1 MKSTSWRLLI
11 FGLWLFMA
19 PSALWYTGIR
29 AAVLNDRISG
39 ALIVALAAW
48 ELVARA
54 RPPSAL
60 DWLGVLAGLWVTIA
74 PFSLGYLGWQGADH
88 TIYVLGLSAV
98 ITAIAND
105 VIFGLLVMG
114 SSLTRARSRG
124 VQTYA

>member
-39 ALIVALAAW
+39 ALIVALAVW
-48 ELVARA
+48 ELVAKV
-54 RPPSAL
+54 RPPFAL
-60 DWLGVLAGLWVTIA
+60 DWLGVLAGLWVAVA

-98 ITAIAND
+98 TTAVAND
-105 VIFGLLVMG
+105 VVIGLFVLAMSVTRVLNG
-114 SSLTRARSRG
+114 RAR
-124 VQTYA
+124 TYA